1 MNADATPRWAAFA
14 KAHPVCDM
22 LGLNL
27 THPRF
32 AIDHIDLGVLDPST
46 FRGDFAKFADW
57 GLDLVMCKGGPV
69 LYDDNFAALWPRQP
83 EWRPGR
89 PDAERLYLSPAF
101 KNPTQVVLSLLD
113 RFLCD
118 VEANPDKVRLVRRKA
133 DLEADGRIGLLMGSN
148 RADWFG
154 DAPGVLRMFAR
165 LGLRM
170 ITISVSGR
178 DPGWDGHDILRGGG
192 AGLSEMGVRLIQEM
206 NRCGILIDM
215 AHSNEA
221 SALDIIE
228 VSEVPV
234 VDTHSNP
241 LALSVQKRED
251 STRDTSD
258 AVMRA
263 LAASGG
269 LLGLTPAIS
278 RPPGEKP
285 YAGVDAKELAGVL
298 RTVDYAVDVMG
309 IDHVGIGT
317 HFNTACLPWLLEA
330 VLDAGYAEADAAKI
344 FGGNYRRVLH
354 RVLPD

>member
-1 MNADATPRWAAFA
+1 MNNDMFRWKAFVQ
-14 KAHPVCDM
+14 AHPVCDM

-32 AIDHIDLGVLDPST
+32 AIDHIDLGVHDAST
-46 FRGDFAKFADW
+46 CRGDFVKFAEW

-83 EWRPGR
+83 EWRAGR

-101 KNPTQVVLSLLD
+101 KNPTQVVLALLD
-113 RFLCD
+113 RFLGD
-118 VEANPDKVRLVRRKA
+118 VEANPDKVRLVRTKA
-133 DLEADGRIGLLMGSN
+133 DLEADGRVGLLMGSN

-192 AGLSEMGVRLIQEM
+192 AGLSELGVRLIEEM
-206 NRCGILIDM
+206 NRCGILIDL
-215 AHSNEA
+215 AHTNDA

-228 VSEVPV
+228 VSDAPV

-241 LALSVQKRED
+241 RALED
-251 STRDTSD
+251 STRNTSD

-263 LAASGG
+263 LAAGGG
-269 LLGLTPAIS
+269 LLGLIPAIS
-278 RPPGEKP
+278 RPAGEKP
-285 YAGVDAKELAGVL
+285 YSSADTTELAGVL
-298 RTVDYAVDVMG
+298 RTIDYAVDLMG

-317 HFNTACLPWLLEA
+317 HFNTSCLPWLLEA
-330 VLDAGYAEADAAKI
+330 VLDAGYSEADTAKI